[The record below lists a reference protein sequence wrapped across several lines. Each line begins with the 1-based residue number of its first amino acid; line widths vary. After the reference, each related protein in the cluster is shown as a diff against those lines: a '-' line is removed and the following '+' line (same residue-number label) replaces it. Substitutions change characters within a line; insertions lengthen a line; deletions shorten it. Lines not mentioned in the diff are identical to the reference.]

1 MGINA
6 FFNPFA
12 MLLVR
17 LDGQNNYKV
26 FFEMLQVFNHCCLFL
41 TIQSNLH
48 VRLPPISNS
57 LYKTPTFS
65 QSKPLNII
73 LKTLVNDH
81 LSQVTVTT
89 LWADGFVI
97 SIVFNLL

>member
-26 FFEMLQVFNHCCLFL
+26 VFEMLQVFNHCCLFL
-41 TIQSNLH
+41 TIQSKLH

-65 QSKPLNII
+65 QSKSLNII